1 MDPITIG
8 LLAGAGLGFLKGQG
22 DVENA
27 KEARKR
33 EAEIARW
40 SPWTGLAPQRVEPGN
55 VMYSAMQ
62 GGLTGAQFGKQ
73 FGKEKAATALADT
86 GSDTGAAPGTAP
98 SPTGPYLTEAEYAQN
113 AQEPLSLPATTPEN
127 GWLDMPTQTVNPIA
141 YPTTQYPQ
149 TIQPMPSMTSPW
161 PYLYGPSRS

>member
-1 MDPITIG
+1 MGPIAIG

-62 GGLTGAQFGKQ
+62 GALTGAQFGKQ
-73 FGKEKAATALADT
+73 FGGEKAATALADS
-86 GSDTGAAPGTAP
+86 GSAPGTAP

-113 AQEPLSLPATTPEN
+113 AQQPLGLPPTTAEN
-127 GWLDMPTQTVNPIA
+127 GWLEMPSQTQNPLG

-149 TIQPMPSMTSPW
+149 ALAPMPDMKSPW

>member
-8 LLAGAGLGFLKGQG
+8 LLAGAGLGFAKGQG
-22 DVENA
+22 DVEA
-27 KEARKR
+27 AREARKR

-40 SPWTGLAPQRVEPGN
+40 SPWTNLAPQRVEPGN

-62 GGLTGAQFGKQ
+62 GGLTGAQLAKQ
-73 FGKEKAATALADT
+73 FKKEKAPAVEETK
-86 GSDTGAAPGTAP
+86 APAGISP

-113 AQEPLSLPATTPEN
+113 AQQPLGLPPTTAEN
-127 GWLDMPTQTVNPIA
+127 GWLEMPSQTQNPLG

-149 TIQPMPSMTSPW
+149 ALAPMPDMKSPW
-161 PYLYGPSRS
+161 PYLYGPSRT